1 MMNRRGGFSVLEVL
15 IVIAIGVSLIFVI
28 GKLNDNI
35 GLLNNLVSQQ
45 LQSKSDISQTL
56 QIITTEIRSAAPSA
70 AGAYPI
76 ESASTSSFAYFSDIN
91 KDGTVEHIRYFLAS
105 STIYKG
111 VIYPTGSPALYPTS
125 TETLTD
131 LIDSVVVSTSTPLF
145 QYYDANYSGT
155 SSPMTY
161 PILISSIRLISI
173 SFGADI
179 KPNVAPGPT
188 NFSTLIN
195 IRNLRSN

>member
-1 MMNRRGGFSVLEVL
+1 MMNRRDGFSVLEVL

-91 KDGTVEHIRYFLAS
+91 KDGTIEHIRYFLAS

-111 VIYPTGSPALYPTS
+111 VIYPTGTPALYPTS

-131 LIDSVVVSTSTPLF
+131 LVDSVVIPTSTPLF

-161 PILISSIRLISI
+161 PIVVSGIRLISI

-179 KPNVAPGPT
+179 KPKVAPGPT
-188 NFSTLIN
+188 NFSTLID